1 MQLPVAARSSVP
13 VTTSTSASYETP
25 TWTET
30 RVRLRARTNVG
41 YSALLKG
48 RKRMARITVGLVGLG
63 TVGATGLATGP
74 HLHLELRIRGAAVN
88 PLPAFR

>member
-1 MQLPVAARSSVP
+1 VVTFAGWDAGGYGNLVVVRHRPGVRTFYAHLSRVAVRRGARVG
-13 VTTSTSASYETP
+13 AGQ
-25 TWTET
+25 
-30 RVRLRARTNVG
+30 RV
-41 YSALLKG
+41 
-48 RKRMARITVGLVGLG
+48 G